1 MTSSSMSRNERE
13 SASSRHRRSSTSLRM
28 VSSNHIPACPSP
40 VTGWAGSTHRWFGES
55 RLKLA
60 TRSPHRSGSSKNP
73 VQLLRFMRSR
83 VLGGTARNPPH
94 RIRLSLMMCCC
105 TSRDQGKEVCTVAS
119 KEQKQ
124 NRSFAEKLLR
134 IRGKDY
140 EEWLDE
146 QHQQVIQDNQ
156 ELILEALEAKLS
168 FKSPAHQD

>member
-1 MTSSSMSRNERE
+1 M
-13 SASSRHRRSSTSLRM
+13 
-28 VSSNHIPACPSP
+28 
-40 VTGWAGSTHRWFGES
+40 
-55 RLKLA
+55 
-60 TRSPHRSGSSKNP
+60 
-73 VQLLRFMRSR
+73 
-83 VLGGTARNPPH
+83 
-94 RIRLSLMMCCC
+94 
-105 TSRDQGKEVCTVAS
+105 CTVAS

-168 FKSPAHQD
+168 FKSPARQD

>member
-1 MTSSSMSRNERE
+1 M
-13 SASSRHRRSSTSLRM
+13 
-28 VSSNHIPACPSP
+28 
-40 VTGWAGSTHRWFGES
+40 
-55 RLKLA
+55 
-60 TRSPHRSGSSKNP
+60 
-73 VQLLRFMRSR
+73 
-83 VLGGTARNPPH
+83 
-94 RIRLSLMMCCC
+94 
-105 TSRDQGKEVCTVAS
+105 AS

-124 NRSFAEKLLR
+124 KRSFAEKLLR

>member
-1 MTSSSMSRNERE
+1 M
-13 SASSRHRRSSTSLRM
+13 
-28 VSSNHIPACPSP
+28 
-40 VTGWAGSTHRWFGES
+40 
-55 RLKLA
+55 
-60 TRSPHRSGSSKNP
+60 
-73 VQLLRFMRSR
+73 
-83 VLGGTARNPPH
+83 
-94 RIRLSLMMCCC
+94 
-105 TSRDQGKEVCTVAS
+105 AS

-124 NRSFAEKLLR
+124 NRNFAEKLLR

>member
-1 MTSSSMSRNERE
+1 M
-13 SASSRHRRSSTSLRM
+13 
-28 VSSNHIPACPSP
+28 
-40 VTGWAGSTHRWFGES
+40 
-55 RLKLA
+55 
-60 TRSPHRSGSSKNP
+60 
-73 VQLLRFMRSR
+73 
-83 VLGGTARNPPH
+83 
-94 RIRLSLMMCCC
+94 
-105 TSRDQGKEVCTVAS
+105 AS

-146 QHQQVIQDNQ
+146 QHQRVIQDNQ

>member
-1 MTSSSMSRNERE
+1 
-13 SASSRHRRSSTSLRM
+13 
-28 VSSNHIPACPSP
+28 
-40 VTGWAGSTHRWFGES
+40 
-55 RLKLA
+55 
-60 TRSPHRSGSSKNP
+60 
-73 VQLLRFMRSR
+73 
-83 VLGGTARNPPH
+83 
-94 RIRLSLMMCCC
+94 MMCCC
-105 TSRDQGKEVCTVAS
+105 TSRNQGKEVCTVAS

-156 ELILEALEAKLS
+156 ELIMEALEAKLS